1 MCVCVLDVREWG
13 RGDEREGKSEGERE
27 RDIRK

>member
-1 MCVCVLDVREWG
+1 MCVLDVRERG

>member
-1 MCVCVLDVREWG
+1 MCVLDVREWG

-27 RDIRK
+27 RDIRSE

>member
-1 MCVCVLDVREWG
+1 MHVLDVREWG

>member
-1 MCVCVLDVREWG
+1 MCVLDVREWG
-13 RGDEREGKSEGERE
+13 RGDESEGKSEGERE